1 MKIGHTAQWMLDG
14 CVLERG
20 VTSSLHCVWDA
31 YDRMYTDIHMYMY
44 MYMYVEKCI
53 SSLPSL
59 VLELMS
65 GKLTISFY
73 IIIVKFEIVQKEP
86 CLV

>member
-1 MKIGHTAQWMLDG
+1 MWIGHTPQWMLDG

-20 VTSSLHCVWDA
+20 MTSLHCVWDA
-31 YDRMYTDIHMYMY
+31 YDRMYTHIHMY

-53 SSLPSL
+53 SSLPPL

-65 GKLTISFY
+65 GKLTISVY
-73 IIIVKFEIVQKEP
+73 KIMVRFEIVQKTH
-86 CLV
+86 V